1 MSCIEHLLS
10 SCCTLRKDTIDNE
23 LLCIVCPSPSD
34 LEDNYLDNGIPARYR
49 RNKIN
54 GYRKQINK
62 EIKQW
67 SGDEVARFMCCHLV
81 IEDSDTRNFIFDD
94 NKHKDRKREIDRAI
108 LLTNNITSGH
118 NNLDKKYRRHK
129 KYFKDMIDIN
139 KDKVISPNDNNKKIE
154 RSKEDIKNFSGNK
167 EFFLNKKD
175 KYDNKNQSKLI
186 QTIDMKDNIS
196 DNINESH
203 KIYHKIHHNNVRAKP
218 QKFYSDSD
226 YEYFNDSKHN
236 EHKCRKHKKN
246 RDLNHRRKSDIIS
259 SIQDDNKYIDYK
271 VLKDHKKNQVVLGN
285 TNNNNLCK
293 FDYSSKYLDDSSD
306 EIWDYYSNYSNGSE
320 YESSDINEELYNHLN
335 RIPRNNSSFCSTC
348 KESNI
353 FNSPYCK
360 IDLIQPEESQE
371 KKGYNNNNNNNFP
384 ENISDLQY
392 NMSCSKNYFPVEKTN
407 RRNSSHKKKY
417 QVVNSRNSI
426 IGKYLSNRYNK
437 LSEVHSNNSDVN
449 DETLDSH
456 GNKEV
461 EHKSSKSKRLFRRYK
476 KSPFKTIDPK
486 NIKNLDNIDQNT
498 KNRENDKVY
507 DSTDNPKIIKRY
519 SNTPNN
525 IYDRNHKYL
534 DSNLNIEQ
542 NSSLQNKDNEDISKT
557 FVTHKDGLDIV
568 YDSHSKEYF
577 KETSGNV
584 NEGDSEKTN
593 KNIKSKA
600 SVIKTESEEE
610 VNLEINLPPQG
621 ILRRLSRGLPAGV
634 VLKDGSPL
642 RCTIAYS
649 QGDNDLTLT
658 CDDKIR
664 SIPWS
669 DIQNIIT
676 NKNEL
681 RRINTRAPIYR
692 DSLVIAIQLNKS
704 GHCIPIKFANE
715 STKSDF
721 LNFAYKMINHQP
733 ITE

>member
-10 SCCTLRKDTIDNE
+10 SCCTLRKDNIDNE

-81 IEDSDTRNFIFDD
+81 IEDSDTHNFIFDD
-94 NKHKDRKREIDRAI
+94 NKYKDRKREIDKAI
-108 LLTNNITSGH
+108 LPSNNITSG
-118 NNLDKKYRRHK
+118 NNNINKKCRRHK

-139 KDKVISPNDNNKKIE
+139 KDKVISSNDNNKKIE
-154 RSKEDIKNFSGNK
+154 RSKEDINNFSENK
-167 EFFLNKKD
+167 EFSLNKKD
-175 KYDNKNQSKLI
+175 KYDNESQSKSI
-186 QTIDMKDNIS
+186 QTIDIKDNIS
-196 DNINESH
+196 DNINENH
-203 KIYHKIHHNNVRAKP
+203 KVYHKIHNNVRTKP

-226 YEYFNDSKHN
+226 NEYFNDSKHN
-236 EHKCRKHKKN
+236 KHKCRKYKKN
-246 RDLNHRRKSDIIS
+246 RDLNHRRKSDTIS
-259 SIQDDNKYIDYK
+259 NTQDDNKYINYK
-271 VLKDHKKNQVVLGN
+271 ILKDHKKSHQVLRN
-285 TNNNNLCK
+285 TNNHKLCK
-293 FDYSSKYLDDSSD
+293 FDYSNKYLDDSSD
-306 EIWDYYSNYSNGSE
+306 EIWDYYSNFSNSSE
-320 YESSDINEELYNHLN
+320 YDSSDINEELYNHLN

-360 IDLIQPEESQE
+360 IDIIQPKKSQE
-371 KKGYNNNNNNNFP
+371 KKEHNNDFL
-384 ENISDLQY
+384 ENISNLQY

-407 RRNSSHKKKY
+407 QINSGHKKKY

-437 LSEVHSNNSDVN
+437 LSGDHSNNSDIN
-449 DETLDSH
+449 NETLNSH

-461 EHKSSKSKRLFRRYK
+461 EHRSSKSKRLFRRHK
-476 KSPFKTIDPK
+476 KSQFKTIDPK
-486 NIKNLDNIDQNT
+486 HIKNLDNIDQNT
-498 KNRENDKVY
+498 RNRENNKIC
-507 DSTDNPKIIKRY
+507 DSIDNPNIIKRY

-525 IYDRNHKYL
+525 IYDHNHKYV

-542 NSSLQNKDNEDISKT
+542 NSSLQNEDNKDISKT
-557 FVTHKDGLDIV
+557 FVTHRDGLDIV
-568 YDSHSKEYF
+568 YDSDSKEYLRQI
-577 KETSGNV
+577 SGNV
-584 NEGDSEKTN
+584 NEGNLEETN
-593 KNIKSKA
+593 KNTKSKA

-610 VNLEINLPPQG
+610 VNLEMNLPPQG
-621 ILRRLSRGLPAGV
+621 ILRRLSHGLPAGV

-642 RCTIAYS
+642 RCKIVYS

-715 STKSDF
+715 STKNDF
-721 LNFAYKMINHQP
+721 LDFAYKMINQP
-733 ITE
+733 TAE